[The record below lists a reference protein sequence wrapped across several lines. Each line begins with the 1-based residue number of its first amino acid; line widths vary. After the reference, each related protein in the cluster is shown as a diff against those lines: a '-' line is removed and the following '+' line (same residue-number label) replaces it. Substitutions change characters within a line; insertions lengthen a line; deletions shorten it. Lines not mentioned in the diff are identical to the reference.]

1 MYSLDIVFKN
11 IREVISS
18 VVIKYEAKGKA
29 LDTVE
34 TRRNYDMYKLAL
46 AGNTN
51 YYLYDYFDKRA
62 LRYGGIPEEDI
73 ERCYNDKTNI
83 PENLRASVI
92 HFQEKIIVDEFE
104 EKNNY
109 YRTFLGLPDVED
121 KDFIYLDVGVAEE
134 LEIDYT
140 TPIHLLTSDEIIRL
154 ENTGQMKL
162 LKEKYK
168 KPYLN
173 HLGSNKID
181 IVTAREASNFS
192 IIQMTIEN
200 TDNFYYDFHRIYGE
214 CREYFMSV
222 CYIVENSSRYEY
234 YDNFIALMIMVMT
247 IQRMFVRTFKYGID
261 RDFYDV
267 ASIKLLF
274 DSYNVP
280 YLEEV
285 PIAYQRT
292 LMKNLNSLLKYKSSD
307 KVLYDICDILGFG
320 NIDIL
325 KFYLTKTHRLDDG
338 GNPIFKYV
346 EEMDPKTGQ
355 KVTKYDYE
363 TMFSF
368 QWKTVELREKD
379 IPSAILNSPLNESYE
394 TVVANDPFWVDDDNL
409 RKKLYE
415 SEFNYIESKYLRMNL
430 TYSLTSVIFDA
441 IYALRMLADRKE
453 KTSQIL
459 IRLPKLFNDRRIP
472 LFNVVI
478 FLTALL
484 CKKNNLKGNIIVKP
498 TQVLTVL
505 GFNFKADF
513 KQLKEYILENKRWID
528 PKVMDYFAKMDFST
542 AAEINNCYE
551 ALLEFYQ
558 FISDGIRMAKNKQTY
573 DVHKKLY
580 DTLMI
585 SQLSVDIYK
594 KEDGTIAETYMDLL
608 QDIDISLYA
617 YAASVDKAAISE
629 IIDHISF
636 QIGAL
641 IDSFDFQYLNNDNN
655 VILNALIKLIDFF
668 KSYTTD
674 LESFNIFY
682 VSGDPMFNLIR
693 LIPEINHIHKGNHER
708 DRNEVFDKVKMVI
721 KESSKRDLQIL
732 RDRLKEIASTIHH
745 KDIFEYAEKYRYD
758 TLMHLDD
765 LIYYPFSDLIY
776 LIDAELRFRDS
787 VSLKDTLKIIYDIQN

>member
-173 HLGSNKID
+173 HLGNNKID

-192 IIQMTIEN
+192 IIQMNIEN

-222 CYIVENSSRYEY
+222 CYINENSSRYEY
-234 YDNFIALMIMVMT
+234 YDNFMALMIMVMT

-274 DSYNVP
+274 DSYNIP

-307 KVLYDICDILGFG
+307 KVLFDICDILGFG

-338 GNPIFKYV
+338 GNPIFEYV
-346 EEMDPKTGQ
+346 EEMDPETGQ
-355 KVTKYDYE
+355 MVTKYDYE
-363 TMFSF
+363 KMFSF

-453 KTSQIL
+453 KSSQIL

-513 KQLKEYILENKRWID
+513 KQLKEYILANKRWID

-585 SQLSVDIYK
+585 SQLSADIYK
-594 KEDGTIAETYMDLL
+594 KEDGTISETYMDLL

-636 QIGAL
+636 QIGEL

-655 VILNALIKLIDFF
+655 VILNALIKLVDFF

-682 VSGDPMFNLIR
+682 VSGDPMFNLIK

-732 RDRLKEIASTIHH
+732 RDRLKEIASTIYH

-758 TLMHLDD
+758 TLMQLDD